1 MGIDRMN
8 QLYKSVIF
16 DHSMHP
22 RNFGSLDNCTG
33 SVELRNPSCGDI
45 IKVFVNIEDDVIK
58 DIKYTCVGCTISKAS
73 TSIMSQ
79 EIKGKNVDDA
89 KKIIKAFS
97 DNIIKKD
104 IDDDDKKMLGD
115 ARLLSD
121 LAKFPTRI
129 RCATLGWHATDK
141 LINDYKG
148 VISYD

>member
-22 RNFGSLDNCTG
+22 RNFGSLENCTG

-89 KKIIKAFS
+89 KKIIKVFS

>member
-45 IKVFVNIEDDVIK
+45 IKVFVNIEDNVIK

>member
-79 EIKGKNVDDA
+79 DIKGKNVDDA

-104 IDDDDKKMLGD
+104 IDDADKKMLGD

>member
-89 KKIIKAFS
+89 KKIIKVFS

-104 IDDDDKKMLGD
+104 IDDNDKKMLGD

>member
-22 RNFGSLDNCTG
+22 RNFGSLDTCTG

-104 IDDDDKKMLGD
+104 IDDDDKKILGD

>member
-104 IDDDDKKMLGD
+104 IDDNDKKMLGD

>member
-104 IDDDDKKMLGD
+104 IDDADKKMLGD

>member
-22 RNFGSLDNCTG
+22 RNFGSLDNCTS

>member
-1 MGIDRMN
+1 
-8 QLYKSVIF
+8 
-16 DHSMHP
+16 MHP

-104 IDDDDKKMLGD
+104 IDDADKKMLGD

-148 VISYD
+148 VISYDWYRWSSTR

>member
-22 RNFGSLDNCTG
+22 RNFGSLENCTG

-104 IDDDDKKMLGD
+104 INDDDKKMLGD

>member
-22 RNFGSLDNCTG
+22 RNFGSLENCTG